1 MPSMMPLPI
10 KVALQKINSVSLLS
24 FKTMDT
30 TQFKTIDLNAA
41 ELEQTNGGFVFLL
54 FAVSGA
60 LTNLAAG
67 ATLLSPL
74 AGSAIK
80 GWNDYE

>member
-1 MPSMMPLPI
+1 MNTTKYNTI
-10 KVALQKINSVSLLS
+10 ELS
-24 FKTMDT
+24 A
-30 TQFKTIDLNAA
+30 N
-41 ELEQTNGGFVFLL
+41 ELEQTDGGFIFLIM
-54 FAVSGA
+54 AAAGA

-80 GWNDYE
+80 GWNDYGD